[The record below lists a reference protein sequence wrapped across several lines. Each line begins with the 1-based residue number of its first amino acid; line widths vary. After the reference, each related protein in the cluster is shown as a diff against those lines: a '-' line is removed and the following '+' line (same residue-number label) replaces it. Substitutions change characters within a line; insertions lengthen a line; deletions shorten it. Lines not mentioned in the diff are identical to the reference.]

1 MASLKQIAGELG
13 ISYTLV
19 SKVLNGRLGTTGVSD
34 KTRDAILRK
43 AKELQYTPNR
53 LAVALK
59 AGRKGA
65 VGIFLHH
72 LGSPGSEVSDRLL
85 RSIAKGLEKS
95 GYRMWL
101 RFFTTDEEFL
111 AACDERLKNE
121 IDGLIVGG
129 VEHGKLMKNLRE
141 MDQQGLPIVSVFSDI
156 SECAG
161 TPVTNVAVD
170 YEMQGF
176 LAARHLL
183 QQGCRH
189 LAHFRTIDRRY
200 KGFLRAHSE
209 SNVKVDPKLVIAAK
223 GFAFEDGK
231 RCLERLLKTKAPF
244 DGIVCQSDA
253 QAVGVA
259 TELAQRGV
267 DVPGAV
273 KLTGIDNCPLAEY
286 CITPVTSV
294 TSGMQKAG
302 LKAVELLLKRIDGQT
317 VSSVLIEPELVE
329 RKSSSVSASQGE
341 ASLKGIGEGRSKPC
355 ELASR

>member
-72 LGSPGSEVSDRLL
+72 LGSPGSEISDRLL

-95 GYRMWL
+95 GFRMWL

-111 AACDERLKNE
+111 AACDERLKSE

-129 VEHGKLMKNLRE
+129 VGHGKLMVNLQE
-141 MDQQGLPIVSVFSDI
+141 IDQQGLPVVSVFNDI
-156 SECAG
+156 LACPGAS
-161 TPVTNVAVD
+161 VTNVVVD

-183 QQGCRH
+183 QQGCRR

-223 GFAFEDGK
+223 GFSFEDGK
-231 RCLERLLKTKAPF
+231 RCLERLLKTKAAF

-259 TELAQRGV
+259 TELALRGV
-267 DVPGAV
+267 DVPGEV

-286 CITPVTSV
+286 CITPLTSV

-302 LKAVELLLKRIDGQT
+302 LKAVELLLKRIDGQA
-317 VSSVLIEPELVE
+317 VSSVMIEPHLVE
-329 RKSSSVSASQGE
+329 RKSSSTCSSPGE
-341 ASLKGIGEGRSKPC
+341 LRLRGSVEDRSRPC
-355 ELASR
+355 EQAS

>member
-19 SKVLNGRLGTTGVSD
+19 SKVLSGRLGTTGVSD

-53 LAVALK
+53 VAVALK
-59 AGRKGA
+59 AGRNGA

-72 LGSPGSEVSDRLL
+72 LGTPGSEISDHLL
-85 RSIAKGLEKS
+85 RSLAKGLEKS

-111 AACDERLKNE
+111 AACDERLKSE

-129 VEHGKLMKNLRE
+129 VGHDKLLANLQE
-141 MDQQGLPIVSVFSDI
+141 IDQQGLPVVSVFNDSFVGGD
-156 SECAG
+156 SS
-161 TPVTNVAVD
+161 VTNVVVD

-176 LAARHLL
+176 LPTQHLL
-183 QQGCRH
+183 QQGCRR

-200 KGFLRAHSE
+200 KGFLRAHNE
-209 SNVKVDPKLVIAAK
+209 NNVKVDPKLVINSN
-223 GFAFEDGK
+223 GFTFEDGK
-231 RCLERLLKTKAPF
+231 RCLGKLLKTKAPF
-244 DGIVCQSDA
+244 DGIVCQSDS
-253 QAVGVA
+253 QAVAVA
-259 TELAQRGV
+259 TEFARQGV
-267 DVPGAV
+267 DVPGEV

-302 LKAVELLLKRIDGQT
+302 LKAVELLLKRINGQT
-317 VSSVLIEPELVE
+317 VSSVLIEPQLVE
-329 RKSSSVSASQGE
+329 RKSSNA
-341 ASLKGIGEGRSKPC
+341 
-355 ELASR
+355 